1 MIIDVKG
8 EVCPVPVIKAKKAL
22 KEMPFGTLE
31 VLTDSDVAVKNLEK
45 MARTEN
51 CLFSFKEEENI
62 FHVFIEKE
70 GKENAGQLK
79 KEDEKS
85 HEEHAVKGPKVVA
98 IASDRM
104 GSGDRKL
111 GKILIKG
118 FIFALTQMDELP
130 ASVLFYNSGA
140 HLTVEGSS
148 SIDDIKTLEA
158 AGAEILTC
166 GTCLDH
172 YGIADK
178 LEVGSV
184 TNMYEIVDRMS
195 KAQSIIRP

>member
-1 MIIDVKG
+1 MRIDVTG

-22 KEMPFGTLE
+22 KEMSSGTLE

-51 CLFSFKEEENI
+51 CLFSFKEEGDI

-70 GKENAGQLK
+70 EKENVAQGEEDDKKVLEAQTLK
-79 KEDEKS
+79 GS
-85 HEEHAVKGPKVVA
+85 KVVA

-104 GSGDRKL
+104 GSGDAEL

-140 HLTVEGSS
+140 HLTVEGSPC
-148 SIDDIKTLEA
+148 IDHIKALEA
-158 AGAEILTC
+158 AGVQIFTC

-172 YGIADK
+172 YGITDK
-178 LEVGSV
+178 LKVGSV
-184 TNMYEIVDRMS
+184 TNMYETVEKML
-195 KAQSIIRP
+195 KAQSVIRP

>member
-1 MIIDVKG
+1 MKIDVKG
-8 EVCPVPVIKAKKAL
+8 EVCPIPVIKAREAL
-22 KEMPFGTLE
+22 KDISFGTLE

-51 CLFSFKEEENI
+51 CLFSFKEEGDI

-70 GKENAGQLK
+70 AKENAAQEK
-79 KEDEKS
+79 EEDEKAL
-85 HEEHAVKGPKVVA
+85 EAQTLKGSKVVA

-104 GSGDRKL
+104 GSGDAEL

-148 SIDDIKTLEA
+148 SIDDIKALET
-158 AGAEILTC
+158 AGVQIFTC

-172 YGIADK
+172 YGITDK
-178 LEVGSV
+178 LKVGSV
-184 TNMYEIVDRMS
+184 TNMYETVEKML
-195 KAQSIIRP
+195 KAQSVIRP

>member
-1 MIIDVKG
+1 MRIDVKG
-8 EVCPVPVIKAKKAL
+8 EVCPIPVIKARKAL
-22 KEMPFGTLE
+22 KDISFGTLE

-62 FHVFIEKE
+62 FHVFIKKE

-79 KEDEKS
+79 EEDEKS
-85 HEEHAVKGPKVVA
+85 HEEHVVKGPKVVA